1 MWKGETTVIP
11 TKEQIKAMPAFP
23 LLGRDKITLVS
34 SAAQAEQ
41 VCTALT
47 GVAFCGF
54 DTESKARFEKGQPSD
69 GPHLIQL
76 ATLERAW
83 VIQLHDSD
91 CRSIILQWLRSGN
104 VTKAGFGL
112 HDDCRKIAL
121 QFGVKV
127 EGAFELNAELRRRGF
142 SRDLGAK
149 AAVAVLFERR
159 LAKSGKTATSDWSH
173 RSLSPKQL
181 LYAANDAYAAA
192 VVYDFLAFA
201 GADGSG

>member
-1 MWKGETTVIP
+1 MWKQGTAVIP
-11 TKEQIKAMPAFP
+11 TKEQIRALPPFQ
-23 LLGRDKITLVS
+23 LLSRDQITLVA

-41 VCTALT
+41 VCTALM

-54 DTESKARFEKGQPSD
+54 DTESKARFEKGQASD

-83 VIQLHDSD
+83 VIQLHDLD
-91 CRSIILQWLRSGN
+91 CRSIILQWIRSGN

-112 HDDCRKIAL
+112 HDDCRKIRL

-127 EGAFELNAELRRRGF
+127 EGTFELNAELQRRGF

-149 AAVAVLFERR
+149 AAVAVLFDRR
-159 LAKSGKTATSDWSH
+159 LAKSGRTAKSDWSQ
-173 RSLSPKQL
+173 RSLSPEQL

-192 VVYDFLAFA
+192 VVYDYLVSA
-201 GADGSG
+201 GADWRG